1 MEQQNLEG
9 IEMDHEISSQGKT
22 TVAPEVLLT
31 IARLTTLHIDGVS
44 RMGSLPASVN
54 RLFQPGSGEG
64 VCIEIKDETVTIELY
79 VILKQDISLRDV
91 SRAIQHEVARA
102 ISEMVGM
109 PVGRINIHVEDIDYA
124 QDQPLEKP
132 PEA

>member
-1 MEQQNLEG
+1 LEQQNLEG
-9 IEMDHEISSQGKT
+9 IEMDNEISSQGKT

-64 VCIEIKDETVTIELY
+64 VSIEIKDDTVTIDLY
-79 VILKQDISLRDV
+79 VILKQDVSLRDV

-124 QDQPLEKP
+124 QDQPQEKP

>member
-64 VCIEIKDETVTIELY
+64 VSIEIKDDTVTIELY
-79 VILKQDISLRDV
+79 VILKQDVSLRDV
-91 SRAIQHEVARA
+91 SRAIQHDVARA

-109 PVGRINIHVEDIDYA
+109 PVGRINIHVEDIDYD
-124 QDQPLEKP
+124 QDQPQEKP

>member
-1 MEQQNLEG
+1 MEQQNLER
-9 IEMDHEISSQGKT
+9 IEMDNEVSFQGKT

-31 IARLTTLHIDGVS
+31 IARLTTLQIDGVS

-64 VCIEIKDETVTIELY
+64 VSIEIKDEMVTIELY
-79 VILKQDISLRDV
+79 VILKQDVSLRDV

-124 QDQPLEKP
+124 QDQPQEKP